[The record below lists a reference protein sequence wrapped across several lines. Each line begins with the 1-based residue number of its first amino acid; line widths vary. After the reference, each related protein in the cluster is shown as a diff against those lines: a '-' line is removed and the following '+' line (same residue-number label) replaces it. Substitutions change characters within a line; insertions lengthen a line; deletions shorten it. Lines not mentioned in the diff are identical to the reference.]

1 MALVE
6 LIKDP
11 TRRQLRQFG
20 ALFLPGFLGLV
31 AVLVRRSSGTFVV
44 AGPLL
49 GAAGVSIVAAL
60 VSPAW
65 LRAPFVGLQYLA
77 FPIGWVLSHAILA
90 IVYFGVVTP
99 IGCLVRVFRRDPLRR
114 RLDPGAASH
123 WTARKAPASIER
135 YFRPY

>member
-20 ALFLPGFLGLV
+20 GLFLPGALGLV
-31 AVLVRRSSGTFVV
+31 AFLVHRSSGTWSI

-49 GAAGVSIVAAL
+49 GVAGASIASAF
-60 VSPAW
+60 VSPSR

-77 FPIGWVLSHAILA
+77 YPIGWVLSHAIFAL
-90 IVYFGVVTP
+90 VYFGVVTP
-99 IGCLVRVFRRDPLRR
+99 IGFLVRTVRGDPLER
-114 RLDPGAASH
+114 RLDPKAASH
-123 WTARKAPASIER
+123 WTLRKAPASIER